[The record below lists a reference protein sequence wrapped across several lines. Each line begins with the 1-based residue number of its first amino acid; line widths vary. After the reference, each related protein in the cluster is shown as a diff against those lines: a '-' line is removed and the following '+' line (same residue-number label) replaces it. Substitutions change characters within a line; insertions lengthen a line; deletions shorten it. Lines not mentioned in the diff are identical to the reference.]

1 MSGGQGSGVGGRG
14 LRDESAA
21 ESSPSPTSPSHALPD
36 PRPPTPSPPG
46 ILHAAWLIARKDLLI
61 EFRTRTAF
69 FSALVFSLLAV
80 VIFYF
85 AWDPTAVTPLDL
97 APGVLWVIF
106 TFSGLLGLHRS
117 FGVELADRAMDGLLS
132 APVDREAVYLGKAL
146 ANLAFVLGVQAIAIP
161 AVALFYNVPLQGGG
175 PALAGIAVLAAV
187 GLVAVGT
194 LFSAMTVNTR
204 LAELLLPVL
213 ALPFFVPIVIPAA
226 QATAKLL
233 AGRPVAEA
241 AAWLKVLLGF
251 DIVFVFACAA
261 AFPYT
266 IEE

>member
-1 MSGGQGSGVGGRG
+1 MTPNAV
-14 LRDESAA
+14 SAA
-21 ESSPSPTSPSHALPD
+21 L
-36 PRPPTPSPPG
+36 
-46 ILHAAWLIARKDLLI
+46 LIARKDLTI
-61 EFRTRTAF
+61 EVRTRTAF
-69 FSALVFSLLAV
+69 LAALIFALLAI

-85 AWDPTAVTPLDL
+85 SWDPTAIPAADL

-117 FGVELADRAMDGLLS
+117 FGVEQQDRAIDGLLG
-132 APVDREAVYLGKAL
+132 APVAREAIFAGKAL
-146 ANLAFVLGVQAIAIP
+146 ANLVFVVGIQIVSIP
-161 AVALFYNVPLQGGG
+161 AVALFYNVPVIPVA
-175 PALAGIAVLAAV
+175 PALAAIALLAAV

-194 LFSAMTVNTR
+194 LFSSMAVNTR

-213 ALPFFVPIVIPAA
+213 SLPFFVPIVVPAA

-233 AGRPVAEA
+233 NGRPIAEVAG
-241 AAWLKVLLGF
+241 WLRLLGAF
-251 DIVFVFACAA
+251 DIVFVAVCML